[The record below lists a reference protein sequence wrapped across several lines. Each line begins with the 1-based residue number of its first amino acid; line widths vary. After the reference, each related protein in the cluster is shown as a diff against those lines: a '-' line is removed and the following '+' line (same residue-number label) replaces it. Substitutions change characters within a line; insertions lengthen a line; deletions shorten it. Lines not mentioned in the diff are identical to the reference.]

1 MCPVDFGKQ
10 LHLKHMFYETNMWR
24 NLGPSQVN
32 SNLRSIY
39 WFWFLHY
46 LQVCNGMGILPGPS
60 IPPCPFSKISPDLI
74 SPIILPATLTLLFFA
89 FTAPFA
95 VFSLLLF
102 QLCALQITFR
112 VYCSF
117 HLSMMKYILEIKPT
131 GDQDSAA
138 SNCFNVGGCMIRV
151 VCFTQNLYSKRKKME
166 LERLT
171 RATKLCWSCLGSTK
185 HETDP
190 HPLVHFDTN
199 Y

>member
-32 SNLRSIY
+32 SNFKINILILISSL
-39 WFWFLHY
+39 FAG
-46 LQVCNGMGILPGPS
+46 LQWHGYPS
-60 IPPCPFSKISPDLI
+60 WTFNNSMPFSKISLYSDLI

-102 QLCALQITFR
+102 QFRALQITFR

-117 HLSMMKYILEIKPT
+117 HLSLMKYILEIKPT
-131 GDQDSAA
+131 GEQDSAA

-171 RATKLCWSCLGSTK
+171 RATKLC
-185 HETDP
+185 
-190 HPLVHFDTN
+190 
-199 Y
+199 